1 MTNVEPAALWLLP
14 ERAVDGFAGAL
25 GGPRLLTEEERARLE
40 RLRGQGARRR
50 FLGARM
56 LARYAL
62 SARSGRP
69 VDAWRFRTGPWGR
82 PEPEPPCEGLRFNLS
97 HTEGLIACVVT
108 RGRDCGVDV
117 ECAPASSD
125 AVTHLVPHL
134 ADAERAELAGLPPAV
149 RADRLSELWVL
160 KEAYLKALGTG
171 ITRGLAG
178 FAFATPPAGPI
189 TVHDPCRPSGAG
201 DAWSFDLLRPAPGY
215 VLAVAVEHGR
225 PGDLHRIDLAD
236 LADPADLP
244 AA

>member
-1 MTNVEPAALWLLP
+1 MNSDPAVLWLLP

-25 GGPRLLTEEERARLE
+25 GGPRLLTEEERARLD
-40 RLRGQGARRR
+40 RLRGEGARRR

-56 LARYAL
+56 LARHAL

-69 VDAWRFRTGPWGR
+69 VHAWRFRTGPWGR

-108 RGRDCGVDV
+108 HGRDCGVDV
-117 ECAPASSD
+117 ECAPASPD

-134 ADAERAELAGLPPAV
+134 ADAERAELAGLPPGA
-149 RADRLSELWVL
+149 RAERLSELWVL

-171 ITRGLAG
+171 ITRDLAG
-178 FAFATPPAGPI
+178 FTFTTPPAGPI
-189 TVHDPCRPSGAG
+189 TVHDPGRPFGAG
-201 DAWSFDLLRPAPGY
+201 ETWSFDLLRPAPGY
-215 VLAVAVEHGR
+215 VVAVAAERGR
-225 PGDLHRIDLAD
+225 PGELHRVDLAD
-236 LADPADLP
+236 LAGLP